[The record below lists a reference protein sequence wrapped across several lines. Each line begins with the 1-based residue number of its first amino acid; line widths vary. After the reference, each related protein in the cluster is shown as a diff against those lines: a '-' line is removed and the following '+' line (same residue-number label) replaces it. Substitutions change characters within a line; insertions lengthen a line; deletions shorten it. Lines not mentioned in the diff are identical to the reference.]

1 MKIGI
6 IEFDNVEDDL
16 IDEIENTIEEYLQ
29 SDNDRDMVYFRGV
42 VLGMLKAYEVM
53 LGKSFK
59 YNDIRDHIERSL
71 NVPSEVIIG
80 NLMN

>member
-1 MKIGI
+1 MRVEV

-16 IDEIENTIEEYLQ
+16 IEEIENIIEEYLQ
-29 SDNDRDMVYFRGV
+29 SDTDRDMVYYRGV
-42 VLGMLKAYEVM
+42 ALGMLRAYEVVI
-53 LGKSFK
+53 GKSFK
-59 YNDIRDHIERSL
+59 YNDLRDYVETSL